1 MRAHLADSPLESLLY
16 KYGDDRVAHHWGG
29 GEGGQDGGD
38 LVRGIL
44 GEGDE
49 KLRK

>member
-16 KYGDDRVAHHWGG
+16 KYGDDRVAHWGG

>member
-16 KYGDDRVAHHWGG
+16 KYGDDRVAHWRG

-38 LVRGIL
+38 LGGGIL